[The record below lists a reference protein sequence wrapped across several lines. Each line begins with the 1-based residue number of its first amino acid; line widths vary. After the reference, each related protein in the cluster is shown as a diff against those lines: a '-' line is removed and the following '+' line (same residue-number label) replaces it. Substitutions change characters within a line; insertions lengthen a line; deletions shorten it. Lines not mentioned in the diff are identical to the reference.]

1 MDNLPKISPK
11 YQMGIVDK
19 INNKLFEL
27 YISYKEV
34 NFYIQKWHK
43 IYDCF
48 GDYENFHIYYN
59 DNKINVKETLHSMDG
74 DILLRIAIDLGIETP
89 DFIPCIPQYK
99 NELKSSYETA
109 SSTFEKAFKNV
120 ESDPDLAI
128 GLANSALESVIKEIL
143 KDERLNIQQ
152 SFDKFTLTKLVEQ
165 ICKSFMSSDKEFVN
179 ENKSLMSSLTNAA
192 RAIEDI
198 RSRKTNVHGK
208 TDDDY
213 VISDSIYACLIVN
226 ASATI
231 GIFFLNYY
239 KKHYPTIQD
248 NEIDDLPF

>member
-1 MDNLPKISPK
+1 
-11 YQMGIVDK
+11 MGIVDK
-19 INNKLFEL
+19 INDKLFEL
-27 YISYKEV
+27 YKSYKEV
-34 NFYIQKWHK
+34 NFYIKKWHEFNGC
-43 IYDCF
+43 Y
-48 GDYENFHIYYN
+48 GDDENFHIYYD

-109 SSTFEKAFKNV
+109 SSTFEKAYKNV
-120 ESDPDLAI
+120 ENNPDLAI

-143 KDERLNIQQ
+143 KDDRISIQ
-152 SFDKFTLTKLVEQ
+152 KLKGNETLTELVKT
-165 ICKSFMSSDKEFVN
+165 ICKYFKACDSNFDDDVKTLS
-179 ENKSLMSSLTNAA
+179 NALQNTA
-192 RAIEDI
+192 RSVEDI
-198 RSRKTNVHGK
+198 RSKKTSFHGK

-213 VISDSIYACLIVN
+213 VISDSIYASLIIN
-226 ASATI
+226 ATATI

-239 KKHYPTIQD
+239 KKHYPTIQN